1 MFSNLR
7 SPVESHEKEKFTNQ
21 NENIKY
27 YYMLWLQVKTRRL
40 CQTRLTKTFRKRK
53 VNWKTKT
60 ENKVGNREI
69 FLSSIFYFLFP
80 IFYFLFS
87 I

>member
-1 MFSNLR
+1 MFSNPR

-53 VNWKTKT
+53 TDRQQSKK
-60 ENKVGNREI
+60 EEGNPSWISQVKFEA
-69 FLSSIFYFLFP
+69 
-80 IFYFLFS
+80 
-87 I
+87 